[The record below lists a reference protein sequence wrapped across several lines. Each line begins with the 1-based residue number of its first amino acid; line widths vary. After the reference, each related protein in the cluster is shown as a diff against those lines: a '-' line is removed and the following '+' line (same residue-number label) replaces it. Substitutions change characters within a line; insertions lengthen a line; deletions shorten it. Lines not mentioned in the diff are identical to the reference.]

1 MARSKPPTPAQEPEE
16 LLQHSLE
23 EQPTGSA
30 EPPAPEA
37 EETKAEAEA
46 EAEELPVLPSTTPS
60 TSDLTRAAERAERAS
75 LHAQLMETARLIQT
89 NTLLTE
95 QRFRQLADLLEK
107 AVQRVDR
114 LGNEMQA
121 LGQLFEEQLGTQ
133 DEQMDKLV
141 TVSAALVTLQQDL
154 AAQAMAAENPG
165 GEDVEAEEP
174 EA

>member
-1 MARSKPPTPAQEPEE
+1 MARSKSPTPAQEPEE

-23 EQPTGSA
+23 EQPTGTA
-30 EPPAPEA
+30 EAPAPEEAEELPDPEA
-37 EETKAEAEA
+37 EEV
-46 EAEELPVLPSTTPS
+46 ELPVLPSMTPS
-60 TSDLTRAAERAERAS
+60 TSDLTRAAESAERAS

-107 AVQRVDR
+107 AVQQVMR

-141 TVSAALVTLQQDL
+141 SVSAALVTLQQDL
-154 AAQAMAAENPG
+154 AAQAMQAENPG
-165 GEDVEAEEP
+165 GEEVEAEEP